1 MSNVVVLR
9 AWCSFSLL
17 TPSFQGYKLQGR
29 CSLLAETWQLARG
42 SSLWLVPDLPAH
54 QPVEICL
61 HFHTRHCWGP
71 ELLENLPLEATHAV
85 TLIFEVP
92 KTKNERARLTCSG
105 NVQVH
110 MKSLK
115 KTPGDCSW
123 SRQGCHQMTGSNRSV
138 KSSKSIILR
147 TQRSTFL
154 AKAHRSF
161 IRWEAILGSELA
173 GGILYSD

>member
-9 AWCSFSLL
+9 AWYSFSLL

-42 SSLWLVPDLPAH
+42 SSLWLVPDLPAR

-85 TLIFEVP
+85 TLVFEVP
-92 KTKNERARLTCSG
+92 KTKNERARLTRSG

-115 KTPGDCSW
+115 KTAGDCS
-123 SRQGCHQMTGSNRSV
+123 
-138 KSSKSIILR
+138 
-147 TQRSTFL
+147 
-154 AKAHRSF
+154 
-161 IRWEAILGSELA
+161 
-173 GGILYSD
+173 